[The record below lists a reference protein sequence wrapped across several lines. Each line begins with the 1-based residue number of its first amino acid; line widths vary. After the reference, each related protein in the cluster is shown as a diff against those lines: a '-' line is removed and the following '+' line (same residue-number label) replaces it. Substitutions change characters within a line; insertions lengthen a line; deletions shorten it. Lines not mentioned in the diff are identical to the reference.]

1 MPQSK
6 LLPPLLTI
14 TALCAFAANS
24 VLCRLALGEN
34 TIDPASFT
42 VVRLISGALALG
54 IIVMLRSNASANSTM
69 ETASKQPFN
78 QPQKPTGTQTGL
90 ARTWLAPIM
99 LFTYA
104 ISFSFAYVSLDT
116 ATGAL
121 ILFATVQFSMLGIN
135 LLNGTKLRAIE
146 WLGAMVSLSGF
157 ALLMLPGA
165 TQPSL
170 FGFILMVISGIAWA
184 IYTLEGKRSFQPVR
198 NTAVNFWRS
207 VPFAVALL
215 IAALLYLPI
224 TLSTQG
230 IILAVASGVVASA
243 LGYTIWY
250 SALRHLTVTL
260 AALSQLT
267 VPLIAAIGGLLWVG
281 ETLTSNLILSGSLIL
296 GGIFL
301 VIIRPGVKT

>member
-1 MPQSK
+1 
-6 LLPPLLTI
+6 
-14 TALCAFAANS
+14 
-24 VLCRLALGEN
+24 
-34 TIDPASFT
+34 
-42 VVRLISGALALG
+42 
-54 IIVMLRSNASANSTM
+54 
-69 ETASKQPFN
+69 
-78 QPQKPTGTQTGL
+78 
-90 ARTWLAPIM
+90 M

-135 LLNGTKLRAIE
+135 LLNGTKLRAVE
-146 WLGAMVSLSGF
+146 WLGAIVSLSGF

-184 IYTLEGKRSFQPVR
+184 IYTLEGKRSLQPVR

-207 VPFAVALL
+207 VPFAVVLL

-230 IILAVASGVVASA
+230 ILLAVASGVVASA

>member
-54 IIVMLRSNASANSTM
+54 IIVMLRSNASNASANSTM

-78 QPQKPTGTQTGL
+78 QPQKPTRT
-90 ARTWLAPIM
+90 RTWLAPIM

-135 LLNGTKLRAIE
+135 LLNGTKLRAVE

-230 IILAVASGVVASA
+230 ILLTVASGVVASA